1 MSEYN
6 KVPRPLVESHYHI
19 QSLIERQEKRSE
31 ERTYFQ
37 EKVKQGAERIKEIE
51 DARMM
56 VATEFLCRKCG
67 EEFKGV
73 AVRQV
78 EIPFNGPP
86 IAYYKH
92 KCDKG
97 HWCMRWITDKWKDPY
112 WIRSKAVARDKGKN
126 YKDIIQPSEEG
137 FNLLYKKI

>member
-1 MSEYN
+1 MSN
-6 KVPRPLVESHYHI
+6 HSPKPLIEEHYHI
-19 QSLIERQEKRSE
+19 QELIERQNKRSE

-37 EKVKQGAERIKEIE
+37 EKIKIGEERIKEIS
-51 DARMM
+51 DAKLM
-56 VATEFLCRKCG
+56 AQADFLCLKCG
-67 EEFKGV
+67 DEFKGV

-78 EIPFNGPP
+78 EVPFNGPP

-97 HWCMRWITDKWKDPY
+97 HWCMRYITDKWKDPY
-112 WIRSKAVARDKGKN
+112 WIRSKAVFRDKGKN
-126 YKDIIQPSEEG
+126 FKDTIQPSEEG

>member
-1 MSEYN
+1 MS
-6 KVPRPLVESHYHI
+6 KGPKPLIEEHYHI
-19 QSLIERQEKRSE
+19 QELIERQEKRSA

-37 EKVKQGAERIKEIE
+37 EKVKLGEERIKEIA
-51 DARMM
+51 DAK
-56 VATEFLCRKCG
+56 VQAQADFLCRKCG
-67 EEFKGV
+67 QEFKGV

-78 EIPFNGPP
+78 EVPFNGPP

-97 HWCMRWITDKWKDPY
+97 HWCMRYITEKWKDPY
-112 WIRSKAVARDKGKN
+112 WVRSKAVARDKGKR
-126 YKDIIQPSEEG
+126 YKDMIQPHEEG